1 MQKYELPCYTLF
13 TKKCWDV
20 KCYHSS
26 IRFQQNYVPRYMP
39 KNSDHCCCMFQMI
52 CSGEN
57 AKSPYPHPNQV
68 MPPAPAVCRC
78 SNHPISFRQSIPPFF
93 IILCPYLCP
102 IRVYQMFPLYN
113 LRTQPFLLQANKW
126 VLWCRRCCGSIH
138 PHPIDCC
145 VKYFMRQNYSVL
157 FRR

>member
-26 IRFQQNYVPRYMP
+26 IRFQQNYVPRSLP

-52 CSGEN
+52 CLGEN
-57 AKSPYPHPNQV
+57 AKSPCTHPNQV

-78 SNHPISFRQSIPPFF
+78 SNHPISFRQSIPPVFNWF
-93 IILCPYLCP
+93 RLL
-102 IRVYQMFPLYN
+102 LYN
-113 LRTQPFLLQANKW
+113 FVPIPMSYQGLSNVPFVQFTNSTLFAAGKQ
-126 VLWCRRCCGSIH
+126 VSVVMPSMLWLYSRRCCGSIH
-138 PHPIDCC
+138 SPTPD
-145 VKYFMRQNYSVL
+145 
-157 FRR
+157 